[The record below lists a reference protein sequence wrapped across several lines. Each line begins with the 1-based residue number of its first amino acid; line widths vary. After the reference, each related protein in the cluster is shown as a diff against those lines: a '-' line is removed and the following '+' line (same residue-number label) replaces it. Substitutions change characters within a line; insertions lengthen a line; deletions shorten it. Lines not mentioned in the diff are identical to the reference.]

1 MTCSIRAALFSLLV
15 APLAL
20 AGCSPGTSQSTDTE
34 AVSDASTATTLTAGT
49 TDTTGDSETG
59 NPTESTLG
67 TGDAS
72 TTTTTATTEALPTT
86 DATTTDV
93 TTTTDATTTTTTGET
108 ATTDTTTGG
117 SPLWDSPNLWYSV
130 ENHLMYIEI
139 DPADGSVVQLVH
151 NELMSDVPLIHGQ
164 NGLTMLEDG
173 SLIGSRESAEGT
185 QIYHIAEPPTSENTP
200 AQATFLGMVPND
212 GNGPPLRIEA
222 LYTDCDGRVYLM
234 DTGEDVGSSEG
245 NRLLRF
251 TGAYLQGDL
260 TFEVIT
266 DLQNASVGDI
276 DDMSP
281 GIVDGEVSD
290 SLGFAMD
297 SDVLWQIDY
306 TSGTGQLQ
314 AETDGTWGVH
324 ALGGPLFDDM
334 QPRLYIL
341 SSGDDDTGAE
351 LRQVDLD
358 DFSNTDP
365 LIVGPDL
372 DLDGGYNGW
381 SGLAGPLTECMT
393 TIPG

>member
-1 MTCSIRAALFSLLV
+1 MPVSTRVALLSVLA

-20 AGCSPGTSQSTDTE
+20 TACSPAQQ
-34 AVSDASTATTLTAGT
+34 GT
-49 TDTTGDSETG
+49 TDTADTSGSSGLTLTGTSSSSGGDSDSTSGPTG
-59 NPTESTLG
+59 STLG

-72 TTTTTATTEALPTT
+72 TTSTGTTTETQPTT
-86 DATTTDV
+86 DAMTS
-93 TTTTDATTTTTTGET
+93 TTTTSTTAPETTPTSPETTTTETTGN
-108 ATTDTTTGG
+108 
-117 SPLWDSPNLWYSV
+117 PLWDLPNLWYSV
-130 ENHLMYIEI
+130 DDALIYIEI
-139 DPADGSVVQLVH
+139 DPSDGSAVTLVH
-151 NELMSDVPLIHGQ
+151 NQLVADMPLVHGQ

-185 QIYHIAEPPTSENTP
+185 QIFHVPAPPTTEDTP
-200 AQATFLGMVPND
+200 AQATLLGVLPSD
-212 GNGPPLRIEA
+212 GNDPLRIEA

-234 DTGEDVGSSEG
+234 DTGEDVGSNDG

-260 TFEVIT
+260 AFEVIT
-266 DLQNASVGDI
+266 DLENASVGDI

-281 GIVDGEVSD
+281 GLVDGEVSD

-297 SDVLWQIDY
+297 SSVLWQIDY
-306 TSGTGQLQ
+306 TTGTGMQL
-314 AETDGTWGVH
+314 AETDGTWGIHV
-324 ALGGPLFDDM
+324 LGGPLFDDM

-341 SSGDDDTGAE
+341 SSGGDDSGAE
-351 LRQVDLD
+351 LMQVDLD
-358 DFSNTDP
+358 GFSSSQP

-372 DLDGGYNGW
+372 NLSSGYNGW